1 LNNENLTFFLLPS
14 PPLPKKNPRFIQDT
28 AYEPLSLNIP
38 LLGGSTNRTSSNPEE
53 PAMDT
58 VVTVEDEQPL
68 EGQDLTAEEQQLS
81 KKRRTIRFAEE

>member
-1 LNNENLTFFLLPS
+1 
-14 PPLPKKNPRFIQDT
+14 
-28 AYEPLSLNIP
+28 
-38 LLGGSTNRTSSNPEE
+38 
-53 PAMDT
+53 MDT